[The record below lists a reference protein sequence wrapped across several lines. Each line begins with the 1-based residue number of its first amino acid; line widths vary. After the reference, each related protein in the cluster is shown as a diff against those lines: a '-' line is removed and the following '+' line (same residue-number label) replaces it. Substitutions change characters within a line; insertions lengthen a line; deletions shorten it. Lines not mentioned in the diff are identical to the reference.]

1 MTPPSVAED
10 PIAACRAI
18 LTDAE
23 QRGVSQLFTRKT
35 WRAYGVAL
43 RFYLDNSWRC
53 LDKGWRCRL
62 EGADELF
69 VDTLNFIEAQAGSK
83 RVEFWYNKFLDA
95 ADAMVRR
102 GSGPKDIFT
111 TAELMARLKAKD
123 AERCGG
129 D

>member
-1 MTPPSVAED
+1 M
-10 PIAACRAI
+10 
-18 LTDAE
+18 
-23 QRGVSQLFTRKT
+23 
-35 WRAYGVAL
+35 
-43 RFYLDNSWRC
+43 
-53 LDKGWRCRL
+53 
-62 EGADELF
+62 F

-83 RVEFWYNKFLDA
+83 RVEFWDNKFLDA

-111 TAELMARLKAKD
+111 TAELMARLKAED